1 MSRTFFSTLLVGTL
15 ALAGCGGGS
24 SDRNNTEPGAVTVL
38 LGDGP
43 LEGVLEV
50 NIDIE
55 EVILIGESGQ
65 QSLTTND
72 VGTINLLDLRNVTRL
87 IADTEVP
94 AGTYSKIRLLINS
107 LEIVPAEGDGA
118 PEDAQLPANGKIDL
132 NPQGAFE
139 ISPGEE
145 LVVQIDI
152 DLHRS
157 VHIVETGNSQYRFRP
172 VVFID
177 VLDQTDNLRLT
188 RLVGELNEDGNNVES
203 DADLCPIEALDES
216 PCIDVDIP
224 GDTLILGVD
233 GSPLADLLPA
243 DANVFGKYDVPLTGD
258 PIFVASIIVVGD
270 DTAVSQINGTV
281 ASPVLDDAFD
291 LSPPASPD
299 LVNIGILADARL
311 LDGAGDP
318 IATTDI
324 NVGNLAEAWAQSA
337 LVGADPFPAF
347 LVQVRENDEEDSA
360 MGTLTLVD
368 GDELTL
374 NDGMADLC
382 VLVGASTAIQ
392 IVSGFDMDAETMPGT
407 LADLE
412 VLVGDA
418 INVEAFGTVVDGCL
432 NASVVV
438 AETP

>member
-1 MSRTFFSTLLVGTL
+1 
-15 ALAGCGGGS
+15 
-24 SDRNNTEPGAVTVL
+24 VL

-43 LEGVLEV
+43 LEGVLEA

-72 VGTINLLDLRNVTRL
+72 VGTINLLDLRNVTKL

-177 VLDQTDNLRLT
+177 VLDQTDNLGLT
-188 RLVGELNEDGNNVES
+188 RLVGELTENENQVES
-203 DADLCPIEALDES
+203 DADLCPLDPADVS
-216 PCIDVDIP
+216 DCVDVDIAD
-224 GDTLILGVD
+224 GALLLQAD
-233 GSPLADLLPA
+233 GSTAMSLADLLPPSVT
-243 DANVFGKYDVPLTGD
+243 ANVFGKYDVPLTGD

-299 LVNIGILADARL
+299 LVNIGILADAKL

-337 LVGADPFPAF
+337 LLGADPFPAF

-412 VLVGDA
+412 ALVGDA